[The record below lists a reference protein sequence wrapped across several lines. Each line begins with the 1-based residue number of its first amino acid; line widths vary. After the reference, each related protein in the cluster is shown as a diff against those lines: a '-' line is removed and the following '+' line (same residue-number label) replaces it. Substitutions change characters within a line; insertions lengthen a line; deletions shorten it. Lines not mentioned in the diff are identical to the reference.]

1 MSLGF
6 CILAFLA
13 IVFLMAFSFMIS
25 FCTHVGEKGYKND
38 LIEFILGIILGA
50 LTVPL
55 GMICYSKFEST
66 GKIYAIFIIALGLVF
81 ILCSIIIIQGLL
93 KEKAGNL
100 VTETLVNVRV
110 IPAGYHN
117 RSRQLEG
124 YVNGSY
130 SSFMFRGVDKALVK
144 NINSNSTVTVVYHS
158 SNRRVESITI
168 NN

>member
-25 FCTHVGEKGYKND
+25 FCTHVGEKGYTNN
-38 LIEFILGIILGA
+38 LIEFIIGIILGA

-66 GKIYAIFIIALGLVF
+66 GKIYAIFIIVLGLVF

-93 KEKAGNL
+93 KEKTGNL

-124 YVNGSY
+124 YV
-130 SSFMFRGVDKALVK
+130 KALVK